1 MSFTNMP
8 SCMEVLRGRRTTL
21 LLESDWTVMPD
32 SPLTDAKK
40 AEWSTHQF
48 YQANSGD
55 YKSYE
60 NDLSVSWSNV
70 KQRKEIQERLGIVS
84 EPSVVYREKIVY
96 REKNQKKKPRLNMD
110 DY

>member
-40 AEWSTHQF
+40 AEWST
-48 YQANSGD
+48 YRLTLLDLPTNSNWPNLQEGD
-55 YKSYE
+55 
-60 NDLSVSWSNV
+60 WPA
-70 KQRKEIQERLGIVS
+70 
-84 EPSVVYREKIVY
+84 EPS
-96 REKNQKKKPRLNMD
+96 
-110 DY
+110 

>member
-40 AEWSTHQF
+40 AEWST
-48 YQANSGD
+48 YRQALRD
-55 YKSYE
+55 ITKTE
-60 NDLSVSWSNV
+60 PVDMALSNITFPT
-70 KQRKEIQERLGIVS
+70 K
-84 EPSVVYREKIVY
+84 PS
-96 REKNQKKKPRLNMD
+96 
-110 DY
+110 